1 MQAGG
6 QTVLDHVLRF
16 DRLIERID
24 ADNAEDRAE
33 VFGQVVLAT
42 DLDTRADTGTPQ
54 SVRVIERLWGDFPL
68 LTWLQRG
75 QTAQ

>member
-16 DRLIERID
+16 DCLIERID
-24 ADNAEDRAE
+24 ADNAEDWAE

-42 DLDTRADTGTPQ
+42 DLDTRADARAPQ
-54 SVRVIERLWGDFPL
+54 SVRVIERLRSDLPF
-68 LTWLQRG
+68 LTRFQRG
-75 QTAQ
+75 